1 MKYRIGDAITGFTMY
16 ILRNIGNGLNR
27 IPCII
32 VGEHLAMKLSSV
44 KNSLNQLLSDTSQN
58 LIDFCQ
64 KKINKLSN
72 IMPQRS
78 SRPIRP
84 IDAIRQLFEDQQ
96 GQINELSKI
105 ILTQEGKIK
114 KLEDKI
120 KEDLKKESEKPSG
133 WFFA

>member
-1 MKYRIGDAITGFTMY
+1 
-16 ILRNIGNGLNR
+16 
-27 IPCII
+27 
-32 VGEHLAMKLSSV
+32 MKLSSV
-44 KNSLNQLLSDTSQN
+44 KNSLSQLLSDTSQN

-64 KKINKLSN
+64 KKINKLIN
-72 IMPQRS
+72 IMPKH
-78 SRPIRP
+78 PPRP
-84 IDAIRQLFEDQQ
+84 IDAIRELFEGQQ
-96 GQINELSKI
+96 EQLNELSKI